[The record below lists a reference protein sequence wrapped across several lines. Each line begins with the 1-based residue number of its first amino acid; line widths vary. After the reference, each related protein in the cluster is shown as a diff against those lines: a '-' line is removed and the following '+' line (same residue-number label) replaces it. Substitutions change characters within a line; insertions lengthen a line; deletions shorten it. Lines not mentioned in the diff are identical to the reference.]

1 VGSRDLAT
9 TSNFDCH
16 QVRTVHRPV
25 YPVSWRCQPPVLSPI
40 LVRGL
45 AEGFGA
51 AIGLTDGARNHVSL
65 ALQRRYGCGDALLT
79 DSGTS
84 ALILA
89 LRRLVPQGG
98 TVAYPAFGCIDLT
111 TAAVGAQVHVR
122 LYDVDPATLSPDLDS
137 LRSAIRRGVDAIVV
151 AHLFGY
157 PADIIGVAEIAAG
170 EGMPVIED
178 AAQGAGGSLHG
189 ALLGSLADIAILS
202 FGRGK
207 GVTGGS
213 GGAVLV
219 RTPELVDWTLRTRS
233 ELRAGSR
240 GVMDVGKLAAQR
252 VFSNPNLYRLPAS
265 IPGLR
270 LGEMVYHSPRIPVG
284 MSAASSAILR
294 RSLEAQSRETS
305 RRRQRAREWVSRLRD
320 APHIS
325 LIRPVH
331 GGEGGFLRFALT
343 DKSRALKP
351 CTSLGALRGY
361 PMTLDQHPQL
371 ASLLHRGERAGKG
384 SEFLRDRLFTLPTH
398 SRVDSQDITRLHD
411 WLEIPELDSNAL
423 LPAT

>member
-1 VGSRDLAT
+1 M
-9 TSNFDCH
+9 
-16 QVRTVHRPV
+16 
-25 YPVSWRCQPPVLSPI
+25 
-40 LVRGL
+40 
-45 AEGFGA
+45 EGFA
-51 AIGLTDGARNHVSL
+51 AAVGLTDGAHNNVSL
-65 ALQRRYGCGDALLT
+65 ALQRCYGCRDALLT

-89 LRRLVPQGG
+89 LRKLVPQGG
-98 TVAYPAFGCIDLT
+98 TVAYPAYGCIDLT
-111 TAAVGAQVHVR
+111 TAALGAHVQVR
-122 LYDVDPATLSPDLDS
+122 LYDVDPTTLSPDLDS
-137 LRSAIRRGVDAIVV
+137 LRCAIRRGADAIVV

-170 EGMPVIED
+170 QGIPVIED

-189 ALLGSLADIAILS
+189 VRLGSLGDTAILS

-219 RTPELVDWTLRTRS
+219 RTPELADWTLRTRS

-240 GVMDVGKLAAQR
+240 GVTDVGKLAAQR

-270 LGEMVYHSPRIPVG
+270 LGEMVYHSPRMPVG
-284 MSAASSAILR
+284 MSSASSAILR
-294 RSLEAQSRETS
+294 RSLEGQCQETS
-305 RRRQRAREWVSRLRD
+305 RRRRRAREWVSRLRD
-320 APHIS
+320 APRIS
-325 LIRPVH
+325 LIRPIS
-331 GGEGGFLRFALT
+331 GGESGFLRFALT
-343 DKSRALKP
+343 DNGHALKP
-351 CTSLGALRGY
+351 FTSLGALRGY

-371 ASLLHRGERAGKG
+371 APLLHRGERAGKG

-398 SRVDSQDITRLHD
+398 DRVNRHDVSRVDD
-411 WLEIPELDSNAL
+411 WLGIPEFDSSVL
-423 LPAT
+423 LAAT